1 MPNVSHQI
9 SDDVT
14 PKREGFRRFEVI
26 TGERRRRE
34 WTVEEKLAMVAE
46 SFSTTTS
53 ISEVARRHGINRNQL
68 FHWRR
73 QFRRGELG
81 DPGPGAFVPVAIAG
95 TVAVGDAAGAAKPVL
110 DGRLVPTGAVEV
122 VIGVATVW
130 VSPSADEQTL
140 RRVLEAVRWLG

>member
-1 MPNVSHQI
+1 MPNVSHHV

-14 PKREGFRRFEVI
+14 PKRDGFRRFEVI

-53 ISEVARRHGINRNQL
+53 ISAVARRHGINRNQL

-73 QFRRGELG
+73 QFRCGELG
-81 DPGPGAFVPVAIAG
+81 DPGPGAFVPVTLAG
-95 TVAVGDAAGAAKPVL
+95 TVAVGDAAGAARPVL
-110 DGRLVPTGAVEV
+110 DGSLVATGAVEV
-122 VIGVATVW
+122 VIGVATVR